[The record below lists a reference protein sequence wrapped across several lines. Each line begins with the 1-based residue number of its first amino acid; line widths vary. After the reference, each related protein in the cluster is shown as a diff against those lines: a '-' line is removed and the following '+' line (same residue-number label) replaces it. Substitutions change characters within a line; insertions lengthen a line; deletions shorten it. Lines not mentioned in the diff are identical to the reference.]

1 MSFKYTQTE
10 RYLTDTEYKRKHW
23 REFGLTIFRW
33 SLFIM
38 MCVFIYRIINNSNE
52 FISLIALTVIGISSP
67 FITTPI
73 LLKITKSLDSSFHQE
88 DLYLYD
94 FIIAITYILF
104 CIGLLFCAIKLI
116 QEPYQTISI
125 TIISVIYGGL
135 ISKYLGMFSKLAEF
149 DKKEFIKN
157 SQSEENTNE

>member
-1 MSFKYTQTE
+1 M
-10 RYLTDTEYKRKHW
+10 
-23 REFGLTIFRW
+23 
-33 SLFIM
+33 
-38 MCVFIYRIINNSNE
+38 
-52 FISLIALTVIGISSP
+52 
-67 FITTPI
+67 
-73 LLKITKSLDSSFHQE
+73 DSSFHQE